1 MLRNFIKTACRN
13 LVKHKAYSLINI
25 VGLAVGITC
34 GVLILAY
41 VGYEFSYDGYHK
53 NANRIYRV
61 ASKRTSMGT
70 ANAFATV
77 PAPTGP
83 TMVSDFPEVVGAVRF
98 SPTVRR
104 AFAYEDKVFFQEGV
118 FYADRSVFD
127 VFSFELVRGDSET
140 ALEAPFTMVL
150 TERTSRKYF
159 GDEDPV
165 GKTVKWDNRFDY
177 RVTGVV
183 KDPPPNSHFTFTVLA
198 SFATFIKYD
207 TRIGEWGGGSF
218 ATYIEF
224 GENVDPQAFA
234 KKLDGFGDRYL
245 APLFR
250 DTGVELALFL
260 QPLKSIH
267 LHSKLQ
273 GELGANGDIRVV
285 GALAA
290 IALVILL
297 VACVNFMNLATA
309 RSVERAREV
318 GIRKVV
324 GAGRRD
330 LAFQF
335 LGESYVYSLI
345 ALCVAVLA
353 ARLLLPYF
361 GGLAG
366 RSIPVGSLRTPLVI
380 GGLAAIFVFV
390 GLAAGSY
397 PALFLSAF
405 KPISV
410 LRGNLTRGSRGARF
424 RAALVVF
431 QFAVTAVLIIATG
444 AILSQM
450 KYMRTKDLGFDKKD
464 KLVLAVQNDD
474 VRRGLEAF
482 KTEVLRIPGVIGA
495 GASSMVPGEMY
506 LFNLPT
512 FPEGHPRDQA
522 LRMDEFFVDDGF
534 VGTLGIEVVKGRAFS
549 RENLADRTDGLMINE
564 TAARRLQWDEPI
576 GKTIELRAAFSNDAV
591 KKRVIGVFR
600 DIHQRSLYA
609 VIEPTLLEYVGTE
622 GPIENRARRFILR
635 LETEDLPRVTA
646 RIEQK
651 WKDMFPGFP
660 YYAFFLDEFYDG
672 QHTAEARLGSI
683 FKAFSVLAV
692 LIGCV
697 GLLGLASFASGQR
710 TKEIGI
716 RKVLGSSSG
725 SIVVLLCREFV
736 ILVGVANALAW
747 PIGYL
752 AARSWLRNFP
762 YAVGIGAGTFFL
774 TAALTLVIA
783 SLSVGYRSLAAAR
796 ANPVESLR
804 YE

>member
-1 MLRNFIKTACRN
+1 MFGNFITTAWRN
-13 LVKHKAYSLINI
+13 LVKHRAYSLINI
-25 VGLAVGITC
+25 FGLAVGITC
-34 GVLILAY
+34 GLLVLAY

-53 NANRIYRV
+53 NADRIYRI
-61 ASKRTSMGT
+61 ASKRTSAGT
-70 ANAFATV
+70 VNAFAAV

-83 TMVSDFPEVVGAVRF
+83 TMVADFPEVVGAVRF

-104 AFAYEDKVFFQEGV
+104 AFSREDKVFFQDGV
-118 FYADRSVFD
+118 FYADRSVFE
-127 VFSFELVRGDSET
+127 VFSFELVRGDPET

-150 TERTSRKYF
+150 TEGTARKYF

-165 GKTVKWDNRFDY
+165 GKTIKWDNRFDY
-177 RVTGVV
+177 EVTGVV

-198 SFATFIKYD
+198 SFETFIKYD
-207 TRIGEWGGGSF
+207 ARIGEWGGGSF
-218 ATYIEF
+218 PTYIEF
-224 GENVDPQAFA
+224 GENVDRQAFER
-234 KKLDGFGDRYL
+234 KLDGFNARYL
-245 APLFR
+245 APLLR
-250 DTGVELALFL
+250 DTGVELTLFL
-260 QPLKSIH
+260 QPLRSIH
-267 LHSKLQ
+267 LRSKLQ
-273 GELGANGDIRVV
+273 GELGANGDIREV

-290 IALVILL
+290 IAVVILL

-309 RSVERAREV
+309 RSANRAREV
-318 GIRKVV
+318 GMRKVL
-324 GAGRRD
+324 GAGRKD
-330 LAFQF
+330 LVLQF
-335 LGESYVYSLI
+335 LGESYVHCLI
-345 ALCVAVLA
+345 ALLAAAGA

-366 RSIPVGSLRTPLVI
+366 RSLTAASLRTPLVS

-405 KPISV
+405 RPIAV
-410 LRGNLTRGSRGARF
+410 LRGHLARGSRGSRF
-424 RAALVVF
+424 RSALVVF
-431 QFAVTAVLIIATG
+431 QFAASTVLIVATLV
-444 AILSQM
+444 ILSQM

-464 KLVLAVQNDD
+464 MLVLAVQNDE

-482 KTEVLRIPGVIGA
+482 KTEALRIPGVVGA

-522 LRMDEFFVDDGF
+522 LRMDEFLVDDGF
-534 VGTLGIEVVKGRAFS
+534 IGTFGIEVVRGRAFS
-549 RENLADRTDGLMINE
+549 RESPAERTDGVMINE
-564 TAARRLQWDEPI
+564 TAARRLQWDDPI

-591 KKRVIGVFR
+591 KKKVIGVFR
-600 DIHQRSLYA
+600 DIHQRSLYS

-622 GPIENRARRFILR
+622 GPIENRARRLTLR
-635 LETEDLPRVTA
+635 LETEDLPRVTT
-646 RIEQK
+646 RIERT
-651 WKDMFPGFP
+651 WKGMFPDFP
-660 YYAFFLDEFYDG
+660 YYAFFLGEFYDG
-672 QHTAEARLGSI
+672 QHIAEARLGAV
-683 FKAFSVLAV
+683 FKAFSVVAV

-697 GLLGLASFASGQR
+697 GLVGLASFASEQR

-725 SIVVLLCREFV
+725 SIFVLLSREFV
-736 ILVGVANALAW
+736 ALVGIANALAW
-747 PIGYL
+747 PIGYF
-752 AARSWLRNFP
+752 AVRSWLRNFP
-762 YAVGIGAGTFFL
+762 YAVGIEAGTFFL

-783 SLSVGYRSLAAAR
+783 ALSVGYRSLAAAR

>member
-672 QHTAEARLGSI
+672 QHTAETRLGSI